1 MPAKL
6 LTYPVFAALIGLTM
20 GGCQEQTRET
30 GAPEEEEQNDSESNE
45 ETAEWSYEGDNGPEN
60 WGELDDD
67 YAACA
72 NGKEQS
78 PVNIDSAHA
87 NENEEREDI
96 EINYQSTSFSLANN
110 GHSIQANSSSSDN
123 HLIMNEKE
131 YELAQF
137 HFHQPSEH
145 LFNDHRY
152 EMELHLVHET
162 EDGDAAVIGIMI
174 EEGEENDTLSDLW
187 DQLPSEETEGDV
199 NIEEPVEL
207 RELLPEDQTS
217 FHYEGS
223 LTTPPCTEEVKW
235 MLFEEPIEMSEDQI
249 QNFKSIYHENHRPEQ
264 PLEDR
269 EVIEN

>member
-6 LTYPVFAALIGLTM
+6 LAYPVFAALIGFTI

-30 GAPEEEEQNDSESNE
+30 GAPEEEQNDSERNE
-45 ETAEWSYEGDNGPEN
+45 EAVEWSYEGGTGPDH
-60 WGELDDD
+60 WGELDDA

-78 PVNIDSAHA
+78 PVNIDSAQV
-87 NENEEREDI
+87 EEDEEKYDV
-96 EINYQSTSFSLANN
+96 EVNYQSSSFSLANN
-110 GHSIQANSSSSDN
+110 GHSIQANSAASEN
-123 HLIMNEKE
+123 HLVINDEE

-145 LFNDHRY
+145 LVNEQRY

-162 EDGDAAVIGIMI
+162 ENGDAAVLGVMI
-174 EEGEENDTLSDLW
+174 EEGEENNTLSDLW
-187 DQLPSEETEGDV
+187 DQLPSEETEEDV
-199 NIEEPVEL
+199 NIEEPVDL
-207 RELLPEDQTS
+207 QALLPEDQTT
-217 FHYEGS
+217 FQYEGS

-249 QNFKSIYHENHRPEQ
+249 QDFKKIYHENHRPEQ
-264 PLEDR
+264 SLEDR
-269 EVIEN
+269 EIIKN

>member
-1 MPAKL
+1 MQVKL
-6 LTYPVFAALIGLTM
+6 LTYPVFTALIALTI

-30 GAPEEEEQNDSESNE
+30 GAPEEEQTTRENNE
-45 ETAEWSYEGDNGPEN
+45 ETPEWSYKGETGPDN
-60 WGELDDD
+60 WGDLDEA

-78 PVNIDSAHA
+78 PVNIDSAQV
-87 NENEEREDI
+87 EEKEDREDL
-96 EINYQSTSFSLANN
+96 EINYQSSSFSLANN
-110 GHSIQANSSSSDN
+110 GHSIQANSAGSKNYLVIND
-123 HLIMNEKE
+123 EE

-145 LFNDHRY
+145 LFNDERY
-152 EMELHLVHET
+152 EMELHLVHES
-162 EDGDAAVIGIMI
+162 ENGDAAVLGVMI
-174 EEGEENDTLSDLW
+174 QEGEENDTLSGLW
-187 DQLPSEETEGDV
+187 DELPSEETEDDV
-199 NIEEPVEL
+199 NLKSPVDL
-207 RELLPEDQTS
+207 PELLPEDQTT

-249 QNFKSIYHENHRPEQ
+249 QDFKEIYHENHRPVQ

-269 EVIEN
+269 EVIKN